1 MTMDTSIW
9 HRWQQITN
17 LPKKRGTV
25 QNINKQKNQTAP
37 KNPSR
42 KRKTKNTKKT
52 HGSGYPK
59 KKKKKTPAKNN
70 VHAQELQEIKEKK
83 TTKYQQRFDFYS
95 PSKHISRSTRKGI
108 DEQRRERSFSAFF
121 LFFLAS
127 CLAFNRQPWEGGGGV
142 ECWSKGNHH
151 FQMPK
156 PLSFSFPF
164 PAYLYIHPL
173 LSTVIYSQIW

>member
-1 MTMDTSIW
+1 MDTSIW

-17 LPKKRGTV
+17 LPKKGEPFKIS
-25 QNINKQKNQTAP
+25 INRQIKQHPKTQVENGKQKT
-37 KNPSR
+37 
-42 KRKTKNTKKT
+42 
-52 HGSGYPK
+52 PK
-59 KKKKKTPAKNN
+59 KPMDRDIQKKKKTPAKNN

-95 PSKHISRSTRKGI
+95 PNKHISRSTRKGI

-127 CLAFNRQPWEGGGGV
+127 CSAFNRQPWDGGGGV

-173 LSTVIYSQIW
+173 LSTVIHSQIW